1 MRLLDDK
8 RKVKTVR
15 VLIYPNI
22 TYQKDLSKDSYIQVI
37 KQQISL
43 LNEIRD
49 DLWFYVILPTRRR
62 SKNSPNGSFETLL
75 DFPNVTQWYITV
87 PKYPPAMRSHFNVC
101 NMQKML
107 HKGLDFDLVMSHLP
121 EHTHALENTMYNL
134 THHMPPVFGYCHWFD
149 LKGVVTWS
157 KDSFLQNVTGLL
169 EMDRCYLNTQ
179 HQKDMVLNQA
189 RETFNDDTIGKLDNI
204 LQVHHL
210 GINSKDIVSRI
221 NKKPK
226 KVIVFNHRPD
236 TYKHFKQ
243 FIAVTDKLWEMR
255 QDFKVWVPLLS
266 KPNRDYVITTK
277 GDKQWYYNELN
288 KCYMGFSP
296 KQKYGGWSVAT
307 TDGMMN
313 GVPYIMYDDTYYKEL
328 YPHGDFFKNDHDALL
343 LLNTYLD
350 DPKYRNEE
358 AQRALDYMSSSM
370 VYMDEII
377 KMSDY
382 IDDLLAKQKVMG
394 DTDKL
399 KEIIDFIKKG
409 AATKQQIMDY
419 LGWGRGIKWSPYR
432 RALMKHPNI
441 FDVMDEYPMY
451 IWRDM
456 NG

>member
-62 SKNSPNGSFETLL
+62 SKKSPNGSFETLL
-75 DFPNVTQWYITV
+75 DFPNVTQWYITI

-107 HKGLDFDLVMSHLP
+107 HKGLDFDLIMSHLP

-134 THHMPPVFGYCHWFD
+134 THHVPPVFGYCHWFD

-157 KDSFLQNVTGLL
+157 KDSFLQNITGLL
-169 EMDRCYLNTQ
+169 EMDRCYLNTC

-189 RETFNDDTIGKLDNI
+189 RQTFNDDTIDKLDNI
-204 LQVHHL
+204 LQVHPL

-313 GVPYIMYDDTYYKEL
+313 GVPYIMYDDIYYKEL
-328 YPHGDFFKNDHDALL
+328 HPHGDFFKNDHEALTMI
-343 LLNTYLD
+343 NTYLD

-358 AQRALDYMSSSM
+358 AQKALDYMSSSM
-370 VYMDEII
+370 IYKDEII
-377 KMSDY
+377 RMNDY
-382 IDDLLAKQKVMG
+382 INDLLNRQKVMG

-409 AATKQQIMDY
+409 AVTKQQIMDY

-432 RALMKHPNI
+432 RSLMKHPNI

>member
-1 MRLLDDK
+1 MNLFNLEERN
-8 RKVKTVR
+8 VKTVR
-15 VLIYPNI
+15 VLVYPNV
-22 TYQKDLSKDSYIQVI
+22 TFQEDLDKDSYIQVI
-37 KQQISL
+37 KNQISL
-43 LNEIRD
+43 LNQIRS
-49 DLWFYVILPTRRR
+49 DLWFYLILP
-62 SKNSPNGSFETLL
+62 SPVTSLAF
-75 DFPNVTQWYITV
+75 DNVTQWYV
-87 PKYPPAMRSHFNVC
+87 PLPTYPQTMRSHFDVFK
-101 NMQKML
+101 MQKML

-121 EHTHALENTMYNL
+121 EHTHALENTMYNV

-179 HQKDMVLNQA
+179 YQKDMVLNQA
-189 RETFNDDTIGKLDNI
+189 RQTFNDDTIDKLDNI

-210 GINSKDIVSRI
+210 GINSKDIVSKI

-313 GVPYIMYDDTYYKEL
+313 GVPYIMYDDIYYKEL
-328 YPHGDFFKNDHDALL
+328 HPHGDFFKNDHEALTMI
-343 LLNTYLD
+343 NTYLD

-358 AQRALDYMSSSM
+358 AQKALDHMSSSM
-370 VYMDEII
+370 IYKDEII
-377 KMSDY
+377 RMNDY
-382 IDDLLAKQKVMG
+382 INDLLNRQKVMS

-399 KEIIDFIKKG
+399 KEIIEFIRKG

-432 RALMKHPNI
+432 RALMNHPNI

-451 IWRDM
+451 IWRDI
-456 NG
+456 